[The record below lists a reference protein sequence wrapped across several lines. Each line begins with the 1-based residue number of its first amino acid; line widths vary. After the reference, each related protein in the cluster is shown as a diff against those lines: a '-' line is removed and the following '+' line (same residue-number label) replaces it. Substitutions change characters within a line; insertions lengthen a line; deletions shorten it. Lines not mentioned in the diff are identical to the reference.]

1 MSKEKKA
8 MSAEQELKRALE
20 NLFEAYRKKLISERI
35 KKGLAKRKKKV
46 LENAKRSYNTRNI
59 KTKK

>member
-1 MSKEKKA
+1 